1 MKPDR
6 ARAMIHLAEKAGVMD
21 VTKDVLGFRDGH
33 LGNSNPWSPDRRDT
47 VRAIL
52 ERTLAYAIKREN
64 EAAND
69 ADRKVA

>member
-1 MKPDR
+1 
-6 ARAMIHLAEKAGVMD
+6 MIALAEKAGVMD
-21 VTKDVLGFRDGH
+21 VTKDALGFRDGH
-33 LGNSNPWSPDRRDT
+33 LSINNPWAPDRRDT

-52 ERTLAYAIKREN
+52 NRTLAYAIKREN